1 MNQTGMNQTGLGQ
14 TGFDRTGMGQTGLNQ
29 PSVGSP
35 GWAPAAC
42 TLPTAEQ
49 PLRLAEFDDLFARH
63 VAEVRREDP
72 THLRLELTG
81 GPEVAATA
89 ASLAARET
97 QCCGFF
103 AFELDIADGALPLG
117 GSTGP
122 AHSQVLAALADRA
135 AALAGNR
142 S

>member
-1 MNQTGMNQTGLGQ
+1 MNGN
-14 TGFDRTGMGQTGLNQ
+14 N
-29 PSVGSP
+29 P

-72 THLRLELTG
+72 THLRLALTG

-89 ASLAARET
+89 AGLAAREAR
-97 QCCGFF
+97 CCGFF
-103 AFELDIADGALPLG
+103 TFELHIAEDGLALG
-117 GSTGP
+117 VSTGP
-122 AHSQVLAALADRA
+122 AHADVLAALADRA
-135 AALAGNR
+135 TALAGLR
-142 S
+142 R

>member
-1 MNQTGMNQTGLGQ
+1 MNQASRDQTNGNNLEW
-14 TGFDRTGMGQTGLNQ
+14 
-29 PSVGSP
+29 V
-35 GWAPAAC
+35 PAAC

-49 PLRLAEFDDLFARH
+49 PLRLAEFDELFARH

-72 THLRLELTG
+72 THLRLALTG

-89 ASLAARET
+89 AGLAARET

-103 AFELDIADGALPLG
+103 TFELHIADGALALG
-117 GSTGP
+117 VSTGS
-122 AHSQVLAALADRA
+122 AHSEVLAALADRA
-135 AALAGNR
+135 TALAGPR